1 MKITPVIEQLRA
13 YAHGFEQRVAG
24 GLDWDPTADS
34 AKLEIPA
41 AYVIA
46 VGDSADEPSAQNV
59 ITQDVRD
66 AIDVCVVLPTV
77 DERGQSV
84 VDVLHDVR
92 AQLWRA
98 LVGFE
103 PDPETGPLLYDG
115 GQLLLLDRERVVY
128 RYRFYADLQL
138 GRWEQTG
145 EGKPQT
151 WQEWKLAGLPA
162 LEGIDT
168 RFDFIN
174 PLKDSNVAAPGP
186 DGRVEFTTRENLT
199 Q

>member
-1 MKITPVIEQLRA
+1 MKITPVIEQLRT
-13 YAHGFEQRVAG
+13 YAPGFEGRVAG

-34 AKLEIPA
+34 AKMPPPA

-46 VGDSADEPSAQNV
+46 VGDSADEPQAQNV
-59 ITQDVRD
+59 YTQAVRD
-66 AIDVCVVLPTV
+66 VIDVCVVLPTD

-84 VDVLHDVR
+84 ADVLHDVR

-103 PDPETGPLLYDG
+103 LDDESGPLLYDG
-115 GQLLLLDRERVVY
+115 SQLLLLDRDRMVY
-128 RYRFYADLQL
+128 RYRFYADFQL

-151 WQEWKLAGLPA
+151 WQEWQLAGLPA

-168 RFDFIN
+168 RFDFLN
-174 PLKDSNVAAPGP
+174 PMKDPNVSAPGP
-186 DGRVEFTTRENLT
+186 DGRVEFTTREDLNP
-199 Q
+199 

>member
-13 YAHGFEQRVAG
+13 YAPGLEGRVAG

-34 AKLEIPA
+34 AQMKLPA

-46 VGDSADEPSAQNV
+46 VGDSADEPASMNV

-66 AIDVCVVLPTV
+66 AIDVCVVLPSE

-84 VDVLHDVR
+84 ADPLHDLR

-103 PDPETGPLLYDG
+103 PDEESGPLLYDG
-115 GQLLLLDRERVVY
+115 GQLLLVDRSRVVY
-128 RYRFYADLQL
+128 RYRFYADFQL
-138 GRWEQTG
+138 GRWEQDGT
-145 EGKPQT
+145 GKPQT
-151 WQEWKLAGLPA
+151 WQEMQLAGLPQ

-168 RFDFIN
+168 RFDFLD
-174 PLKDSNVAAPGP
+174 PLKDPNVIATGP
-186 DGRVEFTTRENLT
+186 DGRVEFQTKEDFP

>member
-1 MKITPVIEQLRA
+1 MKITPVIAQLRT
-13 YAHGFEQRVAG
+13 YALGFEGRVAG
-24 GLDWDPTADS
+24 GLDWDPTKDS
-34 AKLEIPA
+34 AKMEPPA

-46 VGDSADEPSAQNV
+46 VGDSADEPMSQNV
-59 ITQDVRD
+59 YTQDVRD
-66 AIDVCVVLPTV
+66 AIDVCVVLPSV

-98 LVGFE
+98 LVGFA
-103 PDPETGPLLYDG
+103 PDDESGPLLYDG

-138 GRWEQTG
+138 GRLEWDG

-151 WQEWKLAGLPA
+151 WQEMVLAGLPA

-168 RFDFIN
+168 RYDFID
-174 PLKDSNVAAPGP
+174 PLVDKNLSPTGP
-186 DGRVEFTTRENLT
+186 DGRVEYQTKEDLP

>member
-1 MKITPVIEQLRA
+1 MKITPVIEQLRT
-13 YAHGFEQRVAG
+13 YATGFSKRVAG

-46 VGDSADEPSAQNV
+46 VGDSADEPMSQNV
-59 ITQDVRD
+59 YTQDVRD
-66 AIDVCVVLPTV
+66 AIDVCVVLPSV

-98 LVGFE
+98 LVGFA
-103 PDPETGPLLYDG
+103 PDDESGPLLYDG

-138 GRWEQTG
+138 GRLEWDG

-151 WQEWKLAGLPA
+151 WQEMVLAGLPA

-168 RFDFIN
+168 RYDFID
-174 PLKDSNVAAPGP
+174 PLVDKNLSPIGP
-186 DGRVEFTTRENLT
+186 DGRVEFQTKEDLS

>member
-13 YAHGFEQRVAG
+13 YAPGFEGRVAG

-34 AKLEIPA
+34 ALMPPPA

-46 VGDSADEPSAQNV
+46 VGDSADEPESQNV
-59 ITQDVRD
+59 YTQAVRD
-66 AIDVCVVLPTV
+66 AIDVCVVLPTD

-98 LVGFE
+98 LVGFV
-103 PDPETGPLLYDG
+103 PDDESGPLLYDG
-115 GQLLLLDRERVVY
+115 GQLLLLDRDRMVY

-151 WQEWKLAGLPA
+151 WQEWQLAGLPT

-168 RFDFIN
+168 RFDFLN
-174 PLKDSNVAAPGP
+174 PLKDPNVNAPGP
-186 DGRVEFTTRENLT
+186 DGRVEFTTREDLNP
-199 Q
+199 

>member
-13 YAHGFEQRVAG
+13 YAPGFKGRVAG
-24 GLDWDPTADS
+24 GLDWDPTQDS
-34 AKLEIPA
+34 AKMQPPA
-41 AYVIA
+41 AYVIG
-46 VGDSADEPSAQNV
+46 VGDSADEPLAQNV

-66 AIDVCVVLPTV
+66 AIDVCVVLPTD

-103 PDPETGPLLYDG
+103 PDAESGPLLYDG
-115 GQLLLLDRERVVY
+115 GQLLLLERGRMVY
-128 RYRFYADLQL
+128 RYRFYADFQL
-138 GRWEQTG
+138 GRLEWDG

-151 WQEWKLAGLPA
+151 WQEMVLAGLPA

-168 RFDFIN
+168 RYDFID
-174 PLKDSNVAAPGP
+174 PLADKNLSPTGP
-186 DGRVEFTTRENLT
+186 DGRVEFQTKEDLP